1 MKIRGKRTYLIM
13 GLVSVVGLMKGF
25 LPDLITNDMFIA
37 IESTLLAL
45 GGMTMRAGSKNDANP
60 RGVNKR

>member
-1 MKIRGKRTYLIM
+1 MKVRGRRTYLIM
-13 GLVSVVGLMKGF
+13 GLVGIIGLLKGF

-45 GGMTMRAGSKNDANP
+45 GGMTMRAGVANEASP
-60 RGVNKR
+60 RGVGK